1 MKYYIEE
8 MYDHKVIYMRRM
20 GQYGVENYNLMCK
33 MKAWADERGLLT
45 NDAVLFGIALDNP
58 QFTKPNECRYDVCL
72 LAPSAKD
79 IATEDQVEIR
89 NLCGGKYAVFTID
102 HTADAVTNFWKS
114 FPTEMA
120 NSGLSVDFS
129 RPIMERYSVKM
140 VTNGLC
146 EMCVPVSK

>member
-1 MKYYIEE
+1 MLLSVV
-8 MYDHKVIYMRRM
+8 H
-20 GQYGVENYNLMCK
+20 NL
-33 MKAWADERGLLT
+33 
-45 NDAVLFGIALDNP
+45 

-72 LAPSAKD
+72 LVPGAKD

-102 HTADAVTNFWKS
+102 HTADAVANFWQS
-114 FPTEMA
+114 FSTEMY
-120 NSGLSVDFS
+120 SCGLTMDIS

-146 EMCVPVSK
+146 EMCVPVLNLGTDIQSPNYQCGVMMPVEQ